1 MNKRQIGVK
10 AGLNSTEVL
19 NNLPLTQGDR
29 NSHSFHVS
37 FNEEVELTGY
47 QLLVFYKLP
56 ESAQMEKPIVDKY
69 DLTDGNRNL
78 DIIIPS
84 KALQKTGNLI
94 VEFALKHKT
103 TDSYLTINESLKLEV
118 FGTVNG
124 AYLEALPGEQLQLS
138 IDKQIEKLEYLLEVA
153 DGITN
158 DFNENATDK
167 TNLFNS
173 NYEEKIKAFDK
184 NASDSAADFNN
195 FVSKKVEDAY
205 TNLDKMAMQS
215 ATKASEE
222 ANIKVKAQEEKSIK
236 EIQTA
241 TEVATENAVE
251 GINSAKSEAV
261 RQAQIDI
268 ESYIDTTA
276 KSNVDT
282 YVEETSKKEID
293 NYVNTTSK
301 VNLNTYVEETS
312 KKEIDN
318 YVTEKES
325 EIKGATFTPVVSSN
339 GDLSFTN
346 DKNLPNP
353 EVVNIMGPVGPVGP
367 KPVKGVD
374 YLTTEEKENFTTE
387 TLKLVTTEG
396 SNQMSLINQK
406 GKEQVTAVKNQGT
419 TSLAAVQKVQSEVER
434 ILNGQ
439 GAEGNA
445 LSLNGKT
452 GVQYDR
458 EIQGAV
464 GGYDGSF
471 PLTSARAN
479 GIYLVPQ
486 TGKFYKCKTAYNGG
500 QISAPN
506 SNFED
511 LSVLENR
518 NRLDNLYASYQ
529 NIFVRAGE
537 KLIMDAHSDFES
549 FLVISTHGANG
560 ILMCSILSGNTYHG
574 NKLTPVLPTAVGIKV
589 TQGTSSS
596 PLIVEPIYY
605 DLKIYFVP
613 LGLFYK
619 KINLEIQKS

>member
-37 FNEEVELTGY
+37 FNEEVELAGY

-56 ESAQMEKPIVDKY
+56 ESAQLEKPIVDKY

-205 TNLDKMAMQS
+205 TNLDKMAVQS

-222 ANIKVKAQEEKSIK
+222 ANVKVKSQEGKSIK
-236 EIQTA
+236 EVQAATKTVTEKAIKDVNDAKTA
-241 TEVATENAVE
+241 AVTKGQE
-251 GINSAKSEAV
+251 EI
-261 RQAQIDI
+261 
-268 ESYIDTTA
+268 
-276 KSNVDT
+276 DT
-282 YVEETSKKEID
+282 YVDTTVKVDLNNHVEIVSKKEID
-293 NYVNTTSK
+293 NYV
-301 VNLNTYVEETS
+301 
-312 KKEIDN
+312 I
-318 YVTEKES
+318 EKES
-325 EIKGATFTPVVSSN
+325 EIKGATFTPAVSSN

-471 PLTSARAN
+471 PLSSARAN

-518 NRLDNLYASYQ
+518 NRLDNLNTIELQIESVQEFGSIRAYLTSNVILIKGMSIGSLILKEGDFF
-529 NIFVRAGE
+529 NI
-537 KLIMDAHSDFES
+537 KLPKNIRTIGQQFLMFDEFGYSVARLDINSTGIVSVLKINNSSQSHGS
-549 FLVISTHGANG
+549 FLIN
-560 ILMCSILSGNTYHG
+560 SIL
-574 NKLTPVLPTAVGIKV
+574 
-589 TQGTSSS
+589 
-596 PLIVEPIYY
+596 
-605 DLKIYFVP
+605 FVNR
-613 LGLFYK
+613 Y
-619 KINLEIQKS
+619 

>member
-37 FNEEVELTGY
+37 FNEEVELAGY

-56 ESAQMEKPIVDKY
+56 ESAQLEKPIVDKY

-167 TNLFNS
+167 TKLFNS

-205 TNLDKMAMQS
+205 TNLDKMAVQS

-222 ANIKVKAQEEKSIK
+222 ANVKVKSQEGKSIK
-236 EIQTA
+236 EVQDATKTA
-241 TEVATENAVE
+241 TEKAIIDVNDAKIAAVTKGQKE
-251 GINSAKSEAV
+251 
-261 RQAQIDI
+261 IDN
-268 ESYIDTTA
+268 YVDTTT
-276 KSNVDT
+276 KGNINT
-282 YVEETSKKEID
+282 YVEETSKVEIDNYVDTTVKVDLNNHVETVSKKEID
-293 NYVNTTSK
+293 NYV
-301 VNLNTYVEETS
+301 
-312 KKEIDN
+312 I
-318 YVTEKES
+318 EKES
-325 EIKGATFTPVVSSN
+325 EIKGATFTPAVSSN

-374 YLTTEEKENFTTE
+374 YLTIEEKENFTTE

-419 TSLAAVQKVQSEVER
+419 TSLVAVQKVQSEVER

-452 GVQYDR
+452 GVQYDK

-471 PLTSARAN
+471 PLSSARAN

-518 NRLDNLYASYQ
+518 NRLDNLSENIGKFQEKTLIKNEDLNNIISEGMYYSTWNNTCLNTPDPNYKAEFLLKVFEIIKGGSYKIQIFICCSVNCDVYIRGWNYAQ
-529 NIFVRAGE
+529 NKYGPWKKFNLA
-537 KLIMDAHSDFES
+537 D
-549 FLVISTHGANG
+549 IS
-560 ILMCSILSGNTYHG
+560 I
-574 NKLTPVLPTAVGIKV
+574 
-589 TQGTSSS
+589 
-596 PLIVEPIYY
+596 
-605 DLKIYFVP
+605 
-613 LGLFYK
+613 
-619 KINLEIQKS
+619 